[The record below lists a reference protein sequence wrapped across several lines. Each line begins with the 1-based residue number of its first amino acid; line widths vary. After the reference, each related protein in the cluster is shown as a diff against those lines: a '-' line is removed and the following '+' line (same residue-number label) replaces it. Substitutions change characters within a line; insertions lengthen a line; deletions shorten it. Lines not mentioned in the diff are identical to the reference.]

1 MVSTKTRRVRSKSP
15 SAELAEFIAP
25 YSPEIASRARAV
37 LAKMR
42 KLLPGAFE
50 LVYDQYNGLVIGFG
64 PSERASEAIFSIVLY
79 PRWVTLFFLKGAKV
93 SDPERLLRGSGT
105 TVRHIVLHGPEVLD
119 QPSVKALIVKAL
131 RGADSSLVL
140 HQPRRIVVKGRAPKR
155 RPRRPAGSQRA
166 MRKRN

>member
-1 MVSTKTRRVRSKSP
+1 MVATKTGRVPSKSA

-25 YSPEIASRARAV
+25 YTPEIASRARAV

-42 KLLPGAFE
+42 KRLPGAFE

-64 PSERASEAIFSIVLY
+64 PSERASEAVFSIVLY
-79 PRWVTLFFLKGAKV
+79 PRWVTLFFLKGAKL

-105 TVRHIVLHGPEVLD
+105 TVRHIVLDGPEVLD
-119 QPSVKALIVKAL
+119 QPSIKALMAEAL
-131 RGADSSLVL
+131 QGTHASLLL
-140 HQPRRIVVKGRAPKR
+140 HQPRHIVVKGRAPKR

-166 MRKRN
+166 IRKKN